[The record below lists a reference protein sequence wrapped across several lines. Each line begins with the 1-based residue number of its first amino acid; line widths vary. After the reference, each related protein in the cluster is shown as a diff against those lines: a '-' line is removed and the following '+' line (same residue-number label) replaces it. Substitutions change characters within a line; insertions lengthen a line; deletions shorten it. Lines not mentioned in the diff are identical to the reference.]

1 MKIAKTRGR
10 APVMRNKVQAYMA
23 KHPDAKPAEVAKACG
38 CNPNYVY
45 ALRNAIKNSVP
56 EHLLGPDGVRRRRM
70 METAEEYRAS
80 MGIPELKKAN
90 ELQVG
95 GEHYRS
101 MTVQPWDAL
110 EAWLTPE
117 EFRGYQKGVA
127 IAYLARERK
136 KGGTQDIEKAMHH
149 LMKLV
154 ESDVFEGAR
163 T

>member
-1 MKIAKTRGR
+1 MKTKTRGR
-10 APVMRNKVQAYMA
+10 KPVVREKVEAYMA
-23 KHPDAKPAEVAKACG
+23 KHPNAKPAEIAKACG
-38 CNPNYVY
+38 CNANYVY
-45 ALRNAIKNSVP
+45 SMRNRDKKATKNLKPVLS
-56 EHLLGPDGVRRRRM
+56 GPV
-70 METAEEYRAS
+70 E
-80 MGIPELKKAN
+80 IKKAN

-154 ESDVFEGAR
+154 ESDASEGAR
-163 T
+163 G

>member
-1 MKIAKTRGR
+1 MKKAKTRGR
-10 APVMRNKVQAYMA
+10 TPVMRNKVEAYMA
-23 KHPDAKPAEVAKACG
+23 KHPNAKPAEIAKACG
-38 CNPNYVY
+38 CNPNYIY
-45 ALRNAIKNSVP
+45 ALRSSQKKVAVKDTKSPIS
-56 EHLLGPDGVRRRRM
+56 GPV
-70 METAEEYRAS
+70 
-80 MGIPELKKAN
+80 ELKKAN

-110 EAWLTPE
+110 SAWLTPE

-163 T
+163 G

>member
-1 MKIAKTRGR
+1 MPVRRQKIEAYVAEHPNAK
-10 APVMRNKVQAYMA
+10 AL
-23 KHPDAKPAEVAKACG
+23 EVAKACG
-38 CNPNYVY
+38 CTMNYAHTVR
-45 ALRNAIKNSVP
+45 AAMKKKVKDTKSPIS
-56 EHLLGPDGVRRRRM
+56 GPVELKKVKDTKSPISGPV
-70 METAEEYRAS
+70 
-80 MGIPELKKAN
+80 ELKKAN

-101 MTVQPWDAL
+101 MAVQPWDAL

-127 IAYLARERK
+127 IAYLARERN

-163 T
+163 D

>member
-1 MKIAKTRGR
+1 MKTKT
-10 APVMRNKVQAYMA
+10 AMRQKIEAYMA
-23 KHPDAKPAEVAKACG
+23 KHPNAKAMEIAKAVG
-38 CNPNYVY
+38 CKPSYVY
-45 ALRNAIKNSVP
+45 V
-56 EHLLGPDGVRRRRM
+56 VRAAAKKKFAPAPV
-70 METAEEYRAS
+70 AE
-80 MGIPELKKAN
+80 PELKKAN

-101 MTVQPWDAL
+101 MAVQPWDAL
-110 EAWLTPE
+110 SAWLTPE

-154 ESDVFEGAR
+154 ESDASEGAR
-163 T
+163 G

>member
-1 MKIAKTRGR
+1 MKIKTRGR
-10 APVMRNKVQAYMA
+10 KPVVREKVEAYMA
-23 KHPDAKPAEVAKACG
+23 KHPNAKPAEIAEACG
-38 CNPNYVY
+38 CNANYVY
-45 ALRNAIKNSVP
+45 SMRNRDKKVAKNLKSV
-56 EHLLGPDGVRRRRM
+56 LSGPV
-70 METAEEYRAS
+70 E
-80 MGIPELKKAN
+80 IKKAN

-154 ESDVFEGAR
+154 ESDIFEGAR
-163 T
+163 A

>member
-1 MKIAKTRGR
+1 MKTKTRGR
-10 APVMRNKVQAYMA
+10 MPVVRNKVEAYMA
-23 KHPDAKPAEVAKACG
+23 KHPNAKPAEIAKACG
-38 CNPNYVY
+38 CNANYVY
-45 ALRNAIKNSVP
+45 SMRSAQKKAAVKDMKPVLS
-56 EHLLGPDGVRRRRM
+56 GPI
-70 METAEEYRAS
+70 E
-80 MGIPELKKAN
+80 IKKAN

-163 T
+163 G

>member
-1 MKIAKTRGR
+1 MKTKT
-10 APVMRNKVQAYMA
+10 AMRNKIEAYMA
-23 KHPDAKPAEVAKACG
+23 KHPNAKPAEIAKAVG
-38 CNPNYVY
+38 CTSSYAYVVR
-45 ALRNAIKNSVP
+45 AAAKKAVAVP
-56 EHLLGPDGVRRRRM
+56 TPV
-70 METAEEYRAS
+70 AE
-80 MGIPELKKAN
+80 PEPKKAN

-101 MTVQPWDAL
+101 MAVQPWDAL
-110 EAWLTPE
+110 SAWLTPE

-154 ESDVFEGAR
+154 EADTEAR
-163 T
+163 A

>member
-1 MKIAKTRGR
+1 MKTKTAMRQKIEAYVAEHPNAK
-10 APVMRNKVQAYMA
+10 A
-23 KHPDAKPAEVAKACG
+23 AEVAKAVG
-38 CNPNYVY
+38 CKPSYVY
-45 ALRNAIKNSVP
+45 VVRAASKKKPAPVP
-56 EHLLGPDGVRRRRM
+56 V
-70 METAEEYRAS
+70 AE
-80 MGIPELKKAN
+80 PELKKAN

-101 MTVQPWDAL
+101 MAVQPWDAL
-110 EAWLTPE
+110 SAWLTPE

-154 ESDVFEGAR
+154 EADTEAR
-163 T
+163 A

>member
-1 MKIAKTRGR
+1 MKTKT
-10 APVMRNKVQAYMA
+10 AMRQKIEAYMA
-23 KHPDAKPAEVAKACG
+23 KHPNAKPAEIAKVVG
-38 CNPNYVY
+38 CKPSYVY
-45 ALRNAIKNSVP
+45 VVRAAAKKAIPVP
-56 EHLLGPDGVRRRRM
+56 TPV
-70 METAEEYRAS
+70 AE
-80 MGIPELKKAN
+80 PELKKAN

-101 MTVQPWDAL
+101 MAVQPWDAL
-110 EAWLTPE
+110 SAWLTPE

-154 ESDVFEGAR
+154 EADTEVR

>member
-1 MKIAKTRGR
+1 MKIKDR
-10 APVMRNKVQAYMA
+10 VEAYMA
-23 KHPDAKPAEVAKACG
+23 KHPEAKVAEVAKACG
-38 CNPNYVY
+38 CKPAYVY
-45 ALRNAIKNSVP
+45 VIKANAKKAKATKPVLKVVKDTKSPISGPVP
-56 EHLLGPDGVRRRRM
+56 
-70 METAEEYRAS
+70 
-80 MGIPELKKAN
+80 KKAN

-101 MTVQPWDAL
+101 MAVQPWDAL

-154 ESDVFEGAR
+154 ESDVFEDAR
-163 T
+163 S

>member
-1 MKIAKTRGR
+1 MKKAKAPGR
-10 APVMRNKVQAYMA
+10 APVVRQKVEAYMA
-23 KHPDAKPAEVAKACG
+23 KHPNAKAAEIAKAVG
-38 CNPNYVY
+38 CNANYIY
-45 ALRNAIKNSVP
+45 SLRNRAKKAIPVLP
-56 EHLLGPDGVRRRRM
+56 PV
-70 METAEEYRAS
+70 AE
-80 MGIPELKKAN
+80 PELKKAN

-101 MTVQPWDAL
+101 MAVQPWDAL
-110 EAWLTPE
+110 SAWLTPE

-154 ESDVFEGAR
+154 EADTEVR

>member
-1 MKIAKTRGR
+1 MKTKT
-10 APVMRNKVQAYMA
+10 AMRNKIEAYMA
-23 KHPDAKPAEVAKACG
+23 KHPNAKPAEIAKAVG
-38 CNPNYVY
+38 CKPSYVY
-45 ALRNAIKNSVP
+45 VVRAAAKKAVAVP
-56 EHLLGPDGVRRRRM
+56 TPV
-70 METAEEYRAS
+70 AE
-80 MGIPELKKAN
+80 PELKKAN

-101 MTVQPWDAL
+101 MAVQPWDAL
-110 EAWLTPE
+110 SAWLTPE

-154 ESDVFEGAR
+154 EADTEAR
-163 T
+163 A

>member
-1 MKIAKTRGR
+1 MKNRKSPGR
-10 APVMRNKVQAYMA
+10 NPVVRQKVEAYMA
-23 KHPDAKPAEVAKACG
+23 KHPNAKAAEIAKAVG
-38 CNPNYVY
+38 CNANYVY
-45 ALRNAIKNSVP
+45 SLRNRAKKVISALSSV
-56 EHLLGPDGVRRRRM
+56 
-70 METAEEYRAS
+70 AE
-80 MGIPELKKAN
+80 PELKKAN

-110 EAWLTPE
+110 SAWLTPE

-154 ESDVFEGAR
+154 EADTEVRA
-163 T
+163 

>member
-1 MKIAKTRGR
+1 MKNRKSPGR
-10 APVMRNKVQAYMA
+10 NPVVRQKVEAYMA
-23 KHPDAKPAEVAKACG
+23 KHPNAKPAEIAKAVG
-38 CNPNYVY
+38 CKPGYVY
-45 ALRNAIKNSVP
+45 TLRAAIKKKSAPV
-56 EHLLGPDGVRRRRM
+56 
-70 METAEEYRAS
+70 AE
-80 MGIPELKKAN
+80 PELKKAN

-101 MTVQPWDAL
+101 MAVQPWDAL
-110 EAWLTPE
+110 SAWLTPE

-154 ESDVFEGAR
+154 EADTTEAR
-163 T
+163 A

>member
-1 MKIAKTRGR
+1 MKIKTRGR
-10 APVMRNKVQAYMA
+10 KPVVREKVEAYMA
-23 KHPDAKPAEVAKACG
+23 KHPNAKPAEIAEACG
-38 CNPNYVY
+38 CNANYVY
-45 ALRNAIKNSVP
+45 SMRNRDKKVAKGKKPVLKVVKDTRSPIS
-56 EHLLGPDGVRRRRM
+56 GPV
-70 METAEEYRAS
+70 
-80 MGIPELKKAN
+80 ELKKAN

-110 EAWLTPE
+110 SAWLTPE

-136 KGGTQDIEKAMHH
+136 KGGTQDVEKAMHH

-154 ESDVFEGAR
+154 EADTEAR
-163 T
+163 A

>member
-1 MKIAKTRGR
+1 MKNRKSPGR
-10 APVMRNKVQAYMA
+10 APVMRQKVEAYMA
-23 KHPDAKPAEVAKACG
+23 KHPNAKPAEIAKAVG
-38 CNPNYVY
+38 CKPGYVY
-45 ALRNAIKNSVP
+45 V
-56 EHLLGPDGVRRRRM
+56 VRSASKKKFAPAPV
-70 METAEEYRAS
+70 AE
-80 MGIPELKKAN
+80 PELKKAN

-101 MTVQPWDAL
+101 MAVQPWDAL
-110 EAWLTPE
+110 SAWLTPE

-154 ESDVFEGAR
+154 EADTTEAR
-163 T
+163 A

>member
-1 MKIAKTRGR
+1 MKTRRLGR
-10 APVMRNKVQAYMA
+10 KPVVREKVEAYIP
-23 KHPDAKPAEVAKACG
+23 KHPNAKPAEIAKACG

-45 ALRNAIKNSVP
+45 ALRSSQKKVTVKDTKSPIS
-56 EHLLGPDGVRRRRM
+56 GPV
-70 METAEEYRAS
+70 
-80 MGIPELKKAN
+80 ELKKAN

-110 EAWLTPE
+110 SAWLTPE

-163 T
+163 G

>member
-1 MKIAKTRGR
+1 MKTKTRGR
-10 APVMRNKVQAYMA
+10 KPVVREKVEAYMA
-23 KHPDAKPAEVAKACG
+23 KHPNAKPAEIAEACG
-38 CNPNYVY
+38 CNANYVY
-45 ALRNAIKNSVP
+45 SMRNRARKATKNLKLVLS
-56 EHLLGPDGVRRRRM
+56 GPV
-70 METAEEYRAS
+70 
-80 MGIPELKKAN
+80 ELKKAN

-101 MTVQPWDAL
+101 MAVQPWDAL
-110 EAWLTPE
+110 SAWLTPE

-154 ESDVFEGAR
+154 EADTEVRA
-163 T
+163 

>member
-1 MKIAKTRGR
+1 MKTKTAMRQKIEAYVAEHPNAK
-10 APVMRNKVQAYMA
+10 A
-23 KHPDAKPAEVAKACG
+23 AEVAKAVG
-38 CNPNYVY
+38 CKPSYVY
-45 ALRNAIKNSVP
+45 VVRAAAKKAIPVP
-56 EHLLGPDGVRRRRM
+56 TPV
-70 METAEEYRAS
+70 AE
-80 MGIPELKKAN
+80 PELKKAN

-101 MTVQPWDAL
+101 MAVQPWDAL
-110 EAWLTPE
+110 SAWLTPE

-127 IAYLARERK
+127 IAYLARERS

-154 ESDVFEGAR
+154 EADTTEAR

>member
-1 MKIAKTRGR
+1 MKTKTRGR
-10 APVMRNKVQAYMA
+10 KPVVREKVEAYMA
-23 KHPDAKPAEVAKACG
+23 KHPNAKAAEIAEACG
-38 CNPNYVY
+38 CNANYVY
-45 ALRNAIKNSVP
+45 SMRNRDKKATKNLKPVLS
-56 EHLLGPDGVRRRRM
+56 GPV
-70 METAEEYRAS
+70 E
-80 MGIPELKKAN
+80 IKKAN

-163 T
+163 D

>member
-1 MKIAKTRGR
+1 MKKAKSPGR
-10 APVMRNKVQAYMA
+10 APVMRQKIEAYIA
-23 KHPDAKPAEVAKACG
+23 KHPNAKAAEIAKAVG
-38 CNPNYVY
+38 CKPGYIY
-45 ALRNAIKNSVP
+45 TLRAATKKKAVAVP
-56 EHLLGPDGVRRRRM
+56 TPV
-70 METAEEYRAS
+70 AE
-80 MGIPELKKAN
+80 PELKKAN

-101 MTVQPWDAL
+101 MAVQPWDAL
-110 EAWLTPE
+110 SAWLTPE

-154 ESDVFEGAR
+154 EADTEVRA
-163 T
+163 

>member
-1 MKIAKTRGR
+1 MKKAKSRGR
-10 APVMRNKVQAYMA
+10 MPVMRQKIEAYVAEHPNA
-23 KHPDAKPAEVAKACG
+23 KALEVAKACG
-38 CNPNYVY
+38 CTMNYAHTVR
-45 ALRNAIKNSVP
+45 AAMKKKVAVKDTKSPIS
-56 EHLLGPDGVRRRRM
+56 GP
-70 METAEEYRAS
+70 
-80 MGIPELKKAN
+80 IELKKAN

-154 ESDVFEGAR
+154 ESDASEGAR
-163 T
+163 G

>member
-1 MKIAKTRGR
+1 MKRAKTRGR
-10 APVMRNKVQAYMA
+10 APVVRNKVEAYMA
-23 KHPDAKPAEVAKACG
+23 KHPKAKPAEVAKACG
-38 CNPNYVY
+38 CNPNYIY
-45 ALRNAIKNSVP
+45 ALRSAQKKAAVKDTKSPIS
-56 EHLLGPDGVRRRRM
+56 GPV
-70 METAEEYRAS
+70 
-80 MGIPELKKAN
+80 ELKKAN

-110 EAWLTPE
+110 SAWLTPE

-154 ESDVFEGAR
+154 ESDASEGAR
-163 T
+163 G

>member
-1 MKIAKTRGR
+1 MKTKKLGR
-10 APVMRNKVQAYMA
+10 KPVVREKVEAYIA
-23 KHPDAKPAEVAKACG
+23 KHPNAKPAEIAKACG
-38 CNPNYVY
+38 CNANYVY
-45 ALRNAIKNSVP
+45 SMRNRARKATKNLKPVLSGQVEIKQ
-56 EHLLGPDGVRRRRM
+56 
-70 METAEEYRAS
+70 
-80 MGIPELKKAN
+80 AN

-154 ESDVFEGAR
+154 ESDIFEGAR
-163 T
+163 G

>member
-1 MKIAKTRGR
+1 MKIKDR
-10 APVMRNKVQAYMA
+10 VEAYMA
-23 KHPDAKPAEVAKACG
+23 KHPEAKVAEVAKACG
-38 CNPNYVY
+38 CKPAYVY
-45 ALRNAIKNSVP
+45 VIKANAKKKAKGTEPVLKVVKDTKSPISGPVP
-56 EHLLGPDGVRRRRM
+56 
-70 METAEEYRAS
+70 
-80 MGIPELKKAN
+80 KKAN

-101 MTVQPWDAL
+101 MAVQPWDAL

-163 T
+163 S

>member
-1 MKIAKTRGR
+1 MKTKNRGR
-10 APVMRNKVQAYMA
+10 VPVMRQKIEAYVAEHPNA
-23 KHPDAKPAEVAKACG
+23 KAAEIAKACG
-38 CNPNYVY
+38 CKPGYVY
-45 ALRNAIKNSVP
+45 TLRSAAKKKVKDTKSPIS
-56 EHLLGPDGVRRRRM
+56 GPL
-70 METAEEYRAS
+70 
-80 MGIPELKKAN
+80 ELKKAN

-101 MTVQPWDAL
+101 MAVQPWDAL

-163 T
+163 G

>member
-1 MKIAKTRGR
+1 MKTRRLGR
-10 APVMRNKVQAYMA
+10 KPVVREKVEAYIA
-23 KHPDAKPAEVAKACG
+23 KHPNAKPAEIAKACG
-38 CNPNYVY
+38 CNANYVY
-45 ALRNAIKNSVP
+45 SMRNRARKATKNLKPVLS
-56 EHLLGPDGVRRRRM
+56 GPV
-70 METAEEYRAS
+70 
-80 MGIPELKKAN
+80 ELKKAN

-163 T
+163 G

>member
-1 MKIAKTRGR
+1 MKTKTRGR
-10 APVMRNKVQAYMA
+10 KPVVREKVEAYMA
-23 KHPDAKPAEVAKACG
+23 KHPNAKPAEIAKACG
-38 CNPNYVY
+38 CNANYVY
-45 ALRNAIKNSVP
+45 SMRNRDKKATKNLKPVLS
-56 EHLLGPDGVRRRRM
+56 GPV
-70 METAEEYRAS
+70 E
-80 MGIPELKKAN
+80 IKKAN

-154 ESDVFEGAR
+154 ESDVLR
-163 T
+163 PCTT

>member
-1 MKIAKTRGR
+1 MKTKSRGR
-10 APVMRNKVQAYMA
+10 MPVMRQKIEAYVVEHPNA
-23 KHPDAKPAEVAKACG
+23 KALEVAKACG
-38 CNPNYVY
+38 CTMNYAHTVR
-45 ALRNAIKNSVP
+45 AAMKKKAKGTESVLKVVKDTKSP
-56 EHLLGPDGVRRRRM
+56 ISGPV
-70 METAEEYRAS
+70 
-80 MGIPELKKAN
+80 ELKKAN

-101 MTVQPWDAL
+101 MAVQPWDAL

-154 ESDVFEGAR
+154 ESDASEGAR
-163 T
+163 G

>member
-1 MKIAKTRGR
+1 MKKAKSPGR
-10 APVMRNKVQAYMA
+10 APVMRRKIEAYMA
-23 KHPDAKPAEVAKACG
+23 KHPNAKPAEIAKAVG
-38 CNPNYVY
+38 CKPGYIY
-45 ALRNAIKNSVP
+45 TLRAAAKKAIPVP
-56 EHLLGPDGVRRRRM
+56 TPV
-70 METAEEYRAS
+70 AE
-80 MGIPELKKAN
+80 PELKKAN

-101 MTVQPWDAL
+101 MAVQPWDAL
-110 EAWLTPE
+110 SAWLTPE

-154 ESDVFEGAR
+154 EADTEVR

>member
-1 MKIAKTRGR
+1 MKTKTRGR
-10 APVMRNKVQAYMA
+10 MPVVRNKVEAYMA
-23 KHPDAKPAEVAKACG
+23 KHPNAKPAEIAKACG
-38 CNPNYVY
+38 CNANYVY
-45 ALRNAIKNSVP
+45 SMRNRDKKATKNLKPVLS
-56 EHLLGPDGVRRRRM
+56 GPV
-70 METAEEYRAS
+70 E
-80 MGIPELKKAN
+80 IKKAN

-163 T
+163 G